1 MKNRTLLWLAG
12 GGLLLWY
19 LMRKNRP
26 AGGGA
31 MPTGGGMA
39 PAVLDALKKS
49 EAIAEGV
56 TFEIDTTTDRQ
67 VYAESQKLCR

>member
-1 MKNRTLLWLAG
+1 MKNRTFLWLAG

-19 LMRKNRP
+19 LMRRNRP

-39 PAVLDALKKS
+39 PAVVDALRKS
-49 EAIAEGV
+49 EAIAEGIS
-56 TFEIDTTTDRQ
+56 FEIDTTTDRQ